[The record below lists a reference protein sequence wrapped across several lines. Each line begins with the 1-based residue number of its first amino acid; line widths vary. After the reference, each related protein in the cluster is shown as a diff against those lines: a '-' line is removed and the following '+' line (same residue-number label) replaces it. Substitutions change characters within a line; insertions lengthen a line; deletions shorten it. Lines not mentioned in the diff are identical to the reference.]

1 MKLTESVDAVDLVEI
16 FGIID
21 YIEANCSESKL
32 MESIESILN
41 QMYGSKVKLV
51 ESIESIGLLELVGLL
66 GLIEVN

>member
-1 MKLTESVDAVDLVEI
+1 
-16 FGIID
+16 
-21 YIEANCSESKL
+21 

-66 GLIEVN
+66 GLLEVN